1 MPDYSDQRLTAENFF
16 SDAPPSKTKRK
27 EAMQA
32 LQHLGER
39 LMELPP
45 ERLAKVE
52 LPDVLREAIREA
64 HRMTKHEAKRRQMQ
78 YIGKL
83 MRDVEP
89 APIEEALAAFDG
101 LSAAENARLH
111 HLERLR
117 ERLLEDEKV
126 LTEIGDRFPGADLQH
141 LRQLRRNAIKEKQE
155 NRPPKSFRAIFQT
168 LKELL
173 AEADGGSQAG
183 TDAVADGDAQDEE

>member
-1 MPDYSDQRLTAENFF
+1 MPDDADNRITAERFF

-27 EAMQA
+27 EAMRA
-32 LQHLGER
+32 LQDLGER

-52 LPDVLREAIREA
+52 LPDSLREAIREA

-111 HLERLR
+111 QLERLR

-126 LTEIGDRFPGADLQH
+126 LTEIGDAYPGADLQH

-155 NRPPKSFRAIFQT
+155 NRPPKSFRAIFQM
-168 LKELL
+168 LKDLAAARDAGAAVT
-173 AEADGGSQAG
+173 AEAQAV
-183 TDAVADGDAQDEE
+183 DDEE

>member
-1 MPDYSDQRLTAENFF
+1 MHDDRLTAENYL

-27 EAMQA
+27 EAMRA
-32 LQHLGER
+32 LQDLGER
-39 LMELPP
+39 LMELPS
-45 ERLAKVE
+45 ERLAKVD

-111 HLERLR
+111 YLERLR
-117 ERLLEDEKV
+117 ERLMEDEKV
-126 LTEIGDRFPGADLQH
+126 LTEVGNAYPGADLQH

-155 NRPPKSFRAIFQT
+155 NRPPKSFRAIFQE
-168 LKELL
+168 LKEL
-173 AEADGGSQAG
+173 AAAR
-183 TDAVADGDAQDEE
+183 DASGDALPDASVAVDEEGGDA